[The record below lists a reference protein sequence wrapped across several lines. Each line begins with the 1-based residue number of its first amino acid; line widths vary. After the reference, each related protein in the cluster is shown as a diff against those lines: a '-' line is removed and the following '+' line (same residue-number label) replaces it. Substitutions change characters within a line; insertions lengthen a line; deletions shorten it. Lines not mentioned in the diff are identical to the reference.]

1 MKAIQI
7 EAFANPAEV
16 VKAVDIPDV
25 GALSRRRSG
34 DRGGSLADQSLR
46 SFDDLWRLWLSAE
59 AAGHHGNGRSRASCR
74 GGRGQKERFQWETNI
89 KR

>member
-7 EAFANPAEV
+7 EAFANPTR
-16 VKAVDIPDV
+16 
-25 GALSRRRSG
+25 SRQSRRYPRCRCAFTRRSG